1 MGIFVPTTTYINYGK
16 ISQFLAADR
25 ISKNMLFRGGDKAP
39 NLSWL
44 IELVRK
50 AIEWKNGIDSSDESL
65 NDTSL
70 YLYDL
75 CGRYIREAKII
86 LNAGTTGTIINPSTG
101 NNVTIATPFVQFRIG
116 DVGAPMVAGETSLTL
131 NYAGVVNPSVEI
143 TLDGVEIPYG
153 SDPANFEYTVTY
165 NANNVVIVFSN
176 GVVTNQLFMIHLVQL
191 VNV

>member
-1 MGIFVPTTTYINYGK
+1 MGIFVPTQTYLNYGK
-16 ISQFLAADR
+16 ISQFLAADK
-25 ISKNMLFRGGDKAP
+25 ISKNMLFKGGDKAP

-50 AIEWKNGIDSSDESL
+50 SIEWKNSIDSTDESI

-86 LNAGTTGTIINPSTG
+86 LNAGATGTIINPSTG
-101 NNVTIATPFVQFRIG
+101 NQVTIATPSYQFKVSEIG
-116 DVGAPMVAGETSLTL
+116 ALMTAGETNLTITL
-131 NYAGVVNPSVEI
+131 SGIVNPSAEI
-143 TLDGVEIPYG
+143 TLDGVEVPYG
-153 SDPANFEYTVTY
+153 RSD
-165 NANNVVIVFSN
+165 VFSYTATYSSTN
-176 GVVTNQLFMIHLVQL
+176 VIIIFNNPVVDGQLFMIHLVQL

>member
-1 MGIFVPTTTYINYGK
+1 MGIFVPTTTYLNYGK

-25 ISKNMLFRGGDKAP
+25 ISKNMLLRGGDAAP

-50 AIEWKNGIDSSDESL
+50 SIEWKNSIDSTDETI

-75 CGRYIREAKII
+75 CGRYIREAKQI
-86 LNAGTTGTIINPSTG
+86 LNAGGTGEIINPSTG
-101 NNVTIATPFVQFRIG
+101 NAVTIATPNPQFRVG
-116 DVGAPMVAGETSLTL
+116 DPGALMTAGETTLTL
-131 NYAGVVNPSVEI
+131 NYAGVVNPSLEI
-143 TLDGVEIPYG
+143 TLDGVEVPYG
-153 SDPANFEYTVTY
+153 DALVFNFTATY

-176 GVVTNQLFMIHLVQL
+176 AVQNGWLINIHMVQL

>member
-25 ISKNMLFRGGDKAP
+25 ISKNMLFKGGDKAP

-50 AIEWKNGIDSSDESL
+50 AVEWKNGIDSTDESI

-75 CGRYIREAKII
+75 CGRYIREAKTI
-86 LNAGTTGTIINPSTG
+86 LNSGNTGEIINPSTG
-101 NNVTIATPFVQFRIG
+101 NQVTIATPNPQFR
-116 DVGAPMVAGETSLTL
+116 VGQPGALMTAGETTLTL
-131 NYAGVVNPSVEI
+131 NLEGIVNPSIEI
-143 TLDGVEIPYG
+143 TSDGNEVPYG
-153 SDPANFEYTVTY
+153 DAFVLSFTATY
-165 NANNVVIVFSN
+165 NPTNVVIVFSQP
-176 GVVTNQLFMIHLVQL
+176 VVTNQLINIHMIQL

>member
-1 MGIFVPTTTYINYGK
+1 MGIFVPTVTYLNYGK

-39 NLSWL
+39 KLSWL

-50 AIEWKNGIDSSDESL
+50 SIEWKNGIDSSAESI

-86 LNAGTTGTIINPSTG
+86 LNSGNTGNIINPTTG
-101 NNVTIATPFVQFRIG
+101 GNVTIATPNPQFRVGHPGALMSAG
-116 DVGAPMVAGETSLTL
+116 DTQITF
-131 NYAGVVNPSVEI
+131 NYAGVVNPSLEI
-143 TLDGVEIPYG
+143 TLDGTEVPYG
-153 SDPANFEYTVTY
+153 DAQQFSFTATY
-165 NANNVVIVFSN
+165 NPTNVVVVFSN
-176 GVVTNQLFMIHLVQL
+176 PVQNEWLFNFHMIQL
-191 VNV
+191 VPV

>member
-1 MGIFVPTTTYINYGK
+1 MGIFVPTQTYLNYGK

-25 ISKNMLFRGGDKAP
+25 ISKNMLVRGGDAAP

-50 AIEWKNGIDSSDESL
+50 AIEWKNSIDSTDETI

-75 CGRYIREAKII
+75 CGRYIREAKQI
-86 LNAGTTGTIINPSTG
+86 LNAGGTGEIINPSTG
-101 NNVTIATPFVQFRIG
+101 NQVTIATPFVQFRVG
-116 DVGAPMVAGETSLTL
+116 DPGALMTAGETTLTL
-131 NYAGVVNPSVEI
+131 NYADVVNPSVEI
-143 TLDGVEIPYG
+143 TVDGVEMPYAEDE
-153 SDPANFEYTVTY
+153 SQSYSVTY
-165 NANNVVIVFSN
+165 NPTNVEIVFTEGVSN
-176 GVVTNQLFMIHLVQL
+176 GQLFIIRMIQL

>member
-1 MGIFVPTTTYINYGK
+1 MGIFVPTVTYLNYGK

-25 ISKNMLFRGGDKAP
+25 ISQNMLFRGGDKAP

-50 AIEWKNGIDSSDESL
+50 SIEWKNGIDSTAESI

-86 LNAGTTGTIINPSTG
+86 LNSGNTGNIINPTTG
-101 NNVTIATPFVQFRIG
+101 GNVTIATPNPQFRVGHPSALMNAG
-116 DVGAPMVAGETSLTL
+116 DTQITF
-131 NYAGVVNPSVEI
+131 NYAGVVNPSLEI
-143 TLDGVEIPYG
+143 TLDGTEVPYG
-153 SDPANFEYTVTY
+153 DAQQFSFTATYNPTNVIVVFSDPVQNEWLFNFH
-165 NANNVVIVFSN
+165 
-176 GVVTNQLFMIHLVQL
+176 MIQL
-191 VNV
+191 VPV

>member
-1 MGIFVPTTTYINYGK
+1 MGIFVPTQTYLNYGK
-16 ISQFLAADR
+16 ISQFLAADK
-25 ISKNMLFRGGDKAP
+25 ISKNMLFKGGDKAP

-50 AIEWKNGIDSSDESL
+50 SIEWKNSIDSTDESI

-86 LNAGTTGTIINPSTG
+86 LNAGATGTIINPSTG
-101 NNVTIATPFVQFRIG
+101 NQVTIATPSYQFKVGEIG
-116 DVGAPMVAGETSLTL
+116 ALMTAGETNLTITL
-131 NYAGVVNPSVEI
+131 SGIVNPSAEI
-143 TLDGVEIPYG
+143 TLDGVEVPYG
-153 SDPANFEYTVTY
+153 RSD
-165 NANNVVIVFSN
+165 VFSYTATYSSTN
-176 GVVTNQLFMIHLVQL
+176 VIIIFNNPVVDGQLFMIHLIQL

>member
-25 ISKNMLFRGGDKAP
+25 ISKNVLFKGGDKAT

-50 AIEWKNGIDSSDESL
+50 SIEWKNGIDSTDESI
-65 NDTSL
+65 NNTSL

-75 CGRYIREAKII
+75 CGRYIREAKVI
-86 LNAGTTGTIINPSTG
+86 LNSGNTGEIINPSTG
-101 NNVTIATPFVQFRIG
+101 NQVTIATPNPQFRIG
-116 DVGAPMVAGETSLTL
+116 QPGALMNAGDTQITFSH
-131 NYAGVVNPSVEI
+131 AGVINPSLEI
-143 TLDGVEIPYG
+143 TLDGVEVPYG
-153 SDPANFEYTVTY
+153 DVNVFSFTATY
-165 NANNVVIVFSN
+165 NANNVVVVFSQPVQN
-176 GVVTNQLFMIHLVQL
+176 NWLLNFHMIQL

>member
-1 MGIFVPTTTYINYGK
+1 MGIFVPTALYLNYGK
-16 ISQFLAADR
+16 ISQFLAANQ
-25 ISKNMLFRGGDKAP
+25 IAKNIFFKGGDKAP

-50 AIEWKNGIDSSDESL
+50 AIEWKNSIDDTDESI

-86 LNAGTTGTIINPSTG
+86 LNAGNTGEIINPSTG
-101 NNVTIATPFVQFRIG
+101 NQVTIATPFVQFRIG
-116 DVGAPMVAGETSLTL
+116 DVGSLMTAGETTLTL
-131 NYAGVVNPSVEI
+131 NYTGVVNPSVEI
-143 TLDGVEIPYG
+143 TLDGTEVPYG
-153 SDPANFEYTVTY
+153 DSLLFSYTATY
-165 NANNVVIVFSN
+165 NPTNVQLVFSN
-176 GVVTNQLFMIHLVQL
+176 PVENGWLFQIHMIQL

>member
-1 MGIFVPTTTYINYGK
+1 MGIFVPTQTYLNYGK

-25 ISKNMLFRGGDKAP
+25 ISKNMLLRGGDAAP

-50 AIEWKNGIDSSDESL
+50 SIEWKNSIDSADETI

-75 CGRYIREAKII
+75 CGRYIREAKQI
-86 LNAGTTGTIINPSTG
+86 LNAGGTGEIINPSTG
-101 NNVTIATPFVQFRIG
+101 NQVTIATPFVQFRVG
-116 DVGAPMVAGETSLTL
+116 DPGALMTAGETTLTL
-131 NYAGVVNPSVEI
+131 NYAGIVNPSIEI
-143 TLDGVEIPYG
+143 TLDGTELPY
-153 SDPANFEYTVTY
+153 SDSNQISYTATY
-165 NANNVVIVFSN
+165 NANNVQIVFN
-176 GVVTNQLFMIHLVQL
+176 QGVQNSQLYMIHMVQL

>member
-1 MGIFVPTTTYINYGK
+1 MGVFVPTQTYLNYGK

-25 ISKNMLFRGGDKAP
+25 ISKNMLFLGGDKAP

-50 AIEWKNGIDSSDESL
+50 SIEWKNGIDSTAESI

-86 LNAGTTGTIINPSTG
+86 LNSGNTGEIINPSTG
-101 NNVTIATPFVQFRIG
+101 NQVTIATPNPQFRIG
-116 DVGAPMVAGETSLTL
+116 QPGALMNAGDTQITF
-131 NYAGVVNPSVEI
+131 NYSGVVDPSLEI
-143 TLDGVEIPYG
+143 TLDGNEVPYG
-153 SDPANFEYTVTY
+153 DADVFSFTATY
-165 NANNVVIVFSN
+165 NPTNVVVVFSN
-176 GVVTNQLFMIHLVQL
+176 PVQNNWYLNFHMVQL